1 MINFP
6 EATKQ
11 YKLERE
17 QYEKILKII
26 EAERK
31 DAYTKANAEFQK
43 DTANAENAQKA
54 VEKINELTKISQI
67 TKAWNAK
74 KLAEQASDSHKD
86 VRAKL
91 ADKEF
96 ETKNVTEHA
105 RLKTIVVAADGFKTA
120 GDTAFKDTT
129 PANKDTHYST
139 ATAA

>member
-1 MINFP
+1 M
-6 EATKQ
+6 
-11 YKLERE
+11 
-17 QYEKILKII
+17 
-26 EAERK
+26 
-31 DAYTKANAEFQK
+31 
-43 DTANAENAQKA
+43 
-54 VEKINELTKISQI
+54 TKISQI

-139 ATAA
+139 ATAAYEMPRGNMTSLGRQRPRRPRGLGGAENLKFKFQ